1 MQTPVYHLFI
11 EGFGNERPG
20 VGGESVA
27 EVRCTQHR
35 PWRAGPLIF
44 GYRALRCSCCSY
56 LAACVPACRAGDC
69 LSGKTATRK
78 RESGIGVSASQ
89 RKKYTPADR
98 SEECH
103 PACKE
108 GTGGP
113 TGVQGRG
120 HGNKSAHPG
129 FQVSHDL
136 RVLSVCQI

>member
-56 LAACVPACRAGDC
+56 LAACVPACGAGDC
-69 LSGKTATRK
+69 LPATPAPGK
-78 RESGIGVSASQ
+78 RETRMGMSASA
-89 RKKYTPADR
+89 RKEYTPADR
-98 SEECH
+98 SVDCH
-103 PACKE
+103 PPSVS

-113 TGVQGRG
+113 T
-120 HGNKSAHPG
+120 
-129 FQVSHDL
+129 
-136 RVLSVCQI
+136 